1 LSALD
6 YPTISISLFNRENM
20 QIIGKTTD
28 SVETLSER
36 QHVQKMLHAMK
47 HRLRSFDRSQSPFAT
62 SFYSVAN
69 ERHPTRNEDSILID
83 STSGL
88 YAVFDG
94 VGGSAA
100 AEIASQTAA
109 HSMLKSWKNALTR
122 EQNKRR
128 IYSLLTEKTSLDL
141 CHTVESIILES
152 DEQVR
157 TNGAERAKTDDLA
170 TTIAVSVFNR
180 QQSGGYSMIYGH
192 VGDSRVYLLR
202 ENASLQR
209 LTSDDGLLTK
219 LVENQIVN
227 ERHAL
232 KIDQATHVDQL
243 SEVEYSYFRLRGR
256 ITQALGGPIPPTIHV
271 DKITIQPGDRVLLC
285 TDGIHDNLTDHEIET
300 ILRFTPR
307 SIIARTLV
315 ESALQRSRNYN
326 QTIRS
331 KPDDM
336 SAIVMVCRF

>member
-1 LSALD
+1 
-6 YPTISISLFNRENM
+6 M
-20 QIIGKTTD
+20 QIIGKTTN
-28 SVETLSER
+28 SIEISSER
-36 QHVQKMLHAMK
+36 QHAQKMPHTIK
-47 HRLRSFDRSQSPFAT
+47 HCLRPIERQSSPFAT
-62 SFYSVAN
+62 SFYSIAN
-69 ERHPTRNEDSILID
+69 ERHPARNEDSILID

-109 HSMLKSWKNALTR
+109 YSLLKSWKHALTR
-122 EQNKRR
+122 AQNKRK
-128 IYSLLTEKTSLDL
+128 IYALLTEKTSLNL
-141 CHTVESIILES
+141 CQTLEALILES

-157 TNGAERAKTDDLA
+157 TDGAERAKTDDLA
-170 TTIAVSVFNR
+170 TTIAVSVFCR
-180 QQSGGYSMIYGH
+180 HEDGKYSMIYGH

-202 ENASLQR
+202 ETGALQR
-209 LTSDDGLLTK
+209 LTNDDGLLTK

-232 KIDQATHVDQL
+232 KIDQATQVDQL
-243 SEVEYSYFRLRGR
+243 SDVEYSYFRLRGR
-256 ITQALGGPIPPTIHV
+256 ITQALGGPIPPTIHT
-271 DKITIQPGDRVLLC
+271 DKITIQPGDRILLC

-300 ILRFTPR
+300 ILRSTPR
-307 SIIARTLV
+307 SIVARTLV
-315 ESALQRSRNYN
+315 ESARQRSRDYS

-336 SAIVMVCRF
+336 SAVVLMCRF

>member
-1 LSALD
+1 
-6 YPTISISLFNRENM
+6 M
-20 QIIGKTTD
+20 QIIGNTAN
-28 SVETLSER
+28 SIETLSER
-36 QHVQKMLHAMK
+36 QHSQKMPHTLK
-47 HRLRSFDRSQSPFAT
+47 HRLRPINHHQSPFAT
-62 SFYSVAN
+62 SFYSLAN

-109 HSMLKSWKNALTR
+109 CSMIQGWKYALTR
-122 EQNKRR
+122 ARNKRK
-128 IYSLLTEKTSLDL
+128 IYSLPTEKSSLDL
-141 CHTVESIILES
+141 CQLLEKLILES

-157 TNGAERAKTDDLA
+157 TDGAERAKTDDLA
-170 TTIAVSVFNR
+170 TTIAVSVFSRNND
-180 QQSGGYSMIYGH
+180 GNYTMIHGH

-202 ENASLQR
+202 ATGSLQR
-209 LTSDDGLLTK
+209 LTDDDGLLTK

-232 KIDQATHVDQL
+232 KIDQATQVDQL

-256 ITQALGGPIPPTIHV
+256 ITQALGGPIPPHIHT
-271 DKITIQPGDRVLLC
+271 DTTTIQPGDRILLC
-285 TDGIHDNLTDHEIET
+285 TDGIHDNLTDQEIET
-300 ILRFTPR
+300 ILRSTPR
-307 SIIARTLV
+307 LTVARQLV
-315 ESALQRSRNYN
+315 ECARRRSRDYN

-336 SAIVMVCRF
+336 SAIVMTCRF